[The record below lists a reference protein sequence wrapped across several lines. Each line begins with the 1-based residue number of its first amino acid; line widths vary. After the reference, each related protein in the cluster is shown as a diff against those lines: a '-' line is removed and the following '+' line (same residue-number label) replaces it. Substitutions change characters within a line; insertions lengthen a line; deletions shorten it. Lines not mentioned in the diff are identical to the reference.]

1 MRRISSCDFC
11 PAEVRRQAPPGVVVD
26 CKGNEGANDAQRDSP
41 GITVKGHMGV
51 ESTLRISG
59 VLLSA

>member
-11 PAEVRRQAPPGVVVD
+11 PAEVRRQAPPGVVVN
-26 CKGNEGANDAQRDSP
+26 CKGNEGAKDTQRDSP
-41 GITVKGHMGV
+41 GIIIKGHIGV
-51 ESTLRISG
+51 KSTLRISG